1 VLLAAYIVRMGNQQC
16 CDASDDP
23 NQVSVKP
30 QTVAVATFDPAP
42 TSKGMKASPPE
53 TEVPSAEPP
62 RWKVHV
68 KKPADGTGVGMD
80 INTKRYR
87 YKYVVIRN
95 VVPGGELDKV
105 NETQSKDEKVKAGD
119 RLLSANGV
127 TGGKE
132 IVAELKSA
140 TALDLEIQRVE
151 TEDPTSSD

>member
-1 VLLAAYIVRMGNQQC
+1 MGNQQC
-16 CDASDDP
+16 CEGQADSA
-23 NQVSVKP
+23 NVSVQQHSVSSAHFEP
-30 QTVAVATFDPAP
+30 ATNAP
-42 TSKGMKASPPE
+42 GGPVPKTTAPE

-62 RWKVHV
+62 KWKVNV
-68 KKPADGTGVGMD
+68 KKPADGSGVGMD

-95 VVPGGELDKV
+95 VVPGGELHKV
-105 NETQSKDEKVKAGD
+105 NELQSKDEKVRPGD

-127 TGGKE
+127 SGGKE

-140 TALDLEIQRVE
+140 TSLELEIQRVE

>member
-1 VLLAAYIVRMGNQQC
+1 M
-16 CDASDDP
+16 ASFEP
-23 NQVSVKP
+23 ATASSVPKSS
-30 QTVAVATFDPAP
+30 T
-42 TSKGMKASPPE
+42 PE

-62 RWKVHV
+62 RWKINV
-68 KKPADGTGVGMD
+68 KKPADGSGVGMD

-95 VVPGGELDKV
+95 VVPGGELHKV
-105 NETQSKDEKVKAGD
+105 NELQSKDEKVKPGD
-119 RLLSANGV
+119 RLVSANGV

-140 TALDLEIQRVE
+140 TALELEIQRVE

>member
-1 VLLAAYIVRMGNQQC
+1 MGNQQC
-16 CDASDDP
+16 CEGQSDGANVTVETKSAVSMASFEP
-23 NQVSVKP
+23 ATASSVPKSS
-30 QTVAVATFDPAP
+30 T
-42 TSKGMKASPPE
+42 PE

-62 RWKVHV
+62 RWKINV
-68 KKPADGTGVGMD
+68 KKPADGSGVGMD

-95 VVPGGELDKV
+95 VVPGGELHKV
-105 NETQSKDEKVKAGD
+105 NELQSKDEKVKPGD
-119 RLLSANGV
+119 RLVSANGV

-140 TALDLEIQRVE
+140 TALELEIQRVE